1 MLLGVDDASF
11 GTAGVSIDGNLVLVF
26 SKDASAIVGSIAGE
40 LAVQLAALAESAPV
54 RLATQRTRLRAPY
67 DGLPVSQACTTTQL
81 PILADKPG
89 V

>member
-1 MLLGVDDASF
+1 MLLGVDDTSF

-40 LAVQLAALAESAPV
+40 LAVQLAALAAPV

-81 PILADKPG
+81 PVLADKPG